1 MCGRFSQSKD
11 KQTIK
16 KRFNVK
22 KVADEVIPLFNV
34 APDQDV
40 AAILNDSP
48 DEIKA
53 VRWGLIPSWSKEE
66 KHPYNMINAK
76 SEELLEKVSYKR
88 LIRYKRCIVIAES
101 FYEWKKP
108 EADKDKKSKSKT
120 KIPYRILL
128 KNEDLFAFAGLW
140 DIWEKDGKKI
150 ISCSIITAKP
160 NILVAGIHDRMPV
173 ILPQALEKEWLS
185 DIPVEKALAMLEP
198 YDSEL
203 MKAYTISRK
212 VNIPT
217 YNAPDIHEEFA
228 YQA

>member
-22 KVADEVIPLFNV
+22 KVADEVMPLFNV

-53 VRWGLIPSWSKEE
+53 VRWGLIPPWSKTEIN
-66 KHPYNMINAK
+66 PYNMINAK
-76 SEELLEKVSYKR
+76 GEELLEKKTFKP
-88 LIRYKRCIVIAES
+88 LIKSKRCLVLAES

-108 EADKDKKSKSKT
+108 EDDKDKKSKSKT

-128 KNEDLFAFAGLW
+128 KSEDLFAFAGLW
-140 DIWEKDGKKI
+140 DIWEKEGKKI
-150 ISCSIITAKP
+150 ISCSIITIGP
-160 NILVAGIHDRMPV
+160 NTLVAGIHNRMPV

-185 DIPVEKALAMLEP
+185 DIPVEKAMAMLKP
-198 YDSEL
+198 YDAEL
-203 MKAYTISRK
+203 MKAYTISNR

-217 YNAPDIHEEFA
+217 YNAPDIHEAFA
-228 YQA
+228 YQV